1 MISDNGNYLY
11 TTDEKSDAFITVY
24 NVRDLNNI
32 EEIYRI
38 QSNPGSG
45 SVPHNTL
52 VDGNFLI
59 TSYYRDGTTV
69 HDITHPDNIVQV
81 AYYDSYSGTGDGFDG
96 CWGTYPYLPSG
107 NIISSD
113 RNSVPGGF
121 GTAKLSV
128 YERNFKQAC
137 YLQGNVINGVI
148 NDPTEINPSV
158 IGNAKIQVLS
168 TTINTNT
175 NLMGFY
181 KTASVNSGTFE
192 VMFSAEGFKSDTLTV
207 NFINGETIELD
218 AILHPNFNVFIPKAF
233 SPNKKGLNDYFGP
246 IINFEEERY
255 SIMKKFFLQRKN
267 I

>member
-1 MISDNGNYLY
+1 
-11 TTDEKSDAFITVY
+11 
-24 NVRDLNNI
+24 
-32 EEIYRI
+32 
-38 QSNPGSG
+38 
-45 SVPHNTL
+45 
-52 VDGNFLI
+52 
-59 TSYYRDGTTV
+59 
-69 HDITHPDNIVQV
+69 
-81 AYYDSYSGTGDGFDG
+81 YDSYSGTGDGFDG

-137 YLQGNVINGVI
+137 YLQGSVINGVI

-181 KTASVNSGTFE
+181 KTSSVNSGTFE

-233 SPNKKGLNDYFGP
+233 SPNKKGLNDSFGP
-246 IINFEEERY
+246 IINFEEDIHNYEKSFFY
-255 SIMKKFFLQRKN
+255 NIKIYNNWHKVIFNEDNQFWDGKLKKDVVSQGTYYYD
-267 I
+267 ITVY